1 VAPWLAP
8 ESACASSWPQDE
20 INIRLKIVRLSRS
33 ITGEE
38 EKRIVWLEKNRA
50 HLHKAE
56 QAMQDD
62 DDYHDDMDGELAVTV
77 ATEGLTT
84 CRGMRNIMREDSRIQ
99 LEQLEFRF
107 TRLKACGY
115 QLLAEDDNTIVWFEK
130 TVALGR
136 ELEMNVGDEENLLA
150 QFYHESGDH
159 EQALK
164 YFLDCT
170 NPDNTDSQGNTGFA
184 NRTAGKLL
192 KAAGRG
198 EEATQKFEV
207 AKELFQG
214 ETALAPYDPYDLM
227 VAHLNLACLLVSEF
241 DELEGGLQ
249 ELQRAFDAEAQLD
262 ATDDAKGT
270 LAKIIKAD
278 EDQELV
284 NLQDDPRLKA
294 MLGGT
299 PKPKSAWGR
308 VSMVVRSQKF
318 QLMARARIP
327 HKRTESVTEVGE
339 ALLLSKE
346 ESSDLMSTLTDTHRV
361 S

>member
-1 VAPWLAP
+1 
-8 ESACASSWPQDE
+8 
-20 INIRLKIVRLSRS
+20 VRSRS
-33 ITGEE
+33 CSL
-38 EKRIVWLEKNRA
+38 R
-50 HLHKAE
+50 
-56 QAMQDD
+56 
-62 DDYHDDMDGELAVTV
+62 
-77 ATEGLTT
+77 
-84 CRGMRNIMREDSRIQ
+84 
-99 LEQLEFRF
+99 
-107 TRLKACGY
+107 
-115 QLLAEDDNTIVWFEK
+115 
-130 TVALGR
+130 
-136 ELEMNVGDEENLLA
+136 
-150 QFYHESGDH
+150 
-159 EQALK
+159 
-164 YFLDCT
+164 
-170 NPDNTDSQGNTGFA
+170 
-184 NRTAGKLL
+184 
-192 KAAGRG
+192 AAG
-198 EEATQKFEV
+198 ATQKFEV